1 MCLPLVE
8 LVSADDGGTYCYSWR
23 EDQGRLQRERERE
36 REGGG
41 CMRERGGR
49 SRGESNTD
57 TYGEIE

>member
-1 MCLPLVE
+1 MEPTATVGE
-8 LVSADDGGTYCYSWR
+8 RIRVGY
-23 EDQGRLQRERERE
+23 RERERE
-36 REGGG
+36 RERGGG